1 MRVFK
6 FGGASIENVDRAK
19 KVCEIIKTTQGKPMV
34 IVISAMGKTTNA
46 LEKLVG
52 HFMAKEDDLL
62 AASFK
67 QLKEQHDQFAAD
79 LLGTKDNPIFEKLD
93 ELYTEI
99 EWTLQEPEGR
109 GYDYYYDQIVSVGE
123 LMSTSIISS
132 YLNCQNIDSEWI
144 DARDLIRTD
153 ATYRDGKV
161 DWDFTSK
168 KIKIMLEPLLAKNK
182 TIISQGFIG
191 ATDENNSTTL
201 GREGSDFTAA
211 IFGAILEADD
221 VTIWKDVP
229 ALLNADPK
237 EFNNTVEIN
246 NISYREVIEMA
257 FYGAQVI
264 HPKTIKPLHNNS
276 IPLNVKCFLDHTLP
290 GTTIKKQEDF
300 INYPPML
307 VWKKNQVLIELS
319 TKDFS
324 FINEGNLA
332 IIYNAFHEEKI
343 KLNIIQNAA
352 IGFAA
357 CVDNRIE
364 KIAAIIGRLSVDFRV
379 KHSEGVDLLTIRH
392 YEDNTDTPFVKDRTI
407 LLKQQTRTT
416 LKYVLR

>member
-1 MRVFK
+1 VRVFK
-6 FGGASIENVDRAK
+6 FGGASIESVDRAK
-19 KVCEIIKTTQGKPMV
+19 KVCEIIKKTQGEPMV

-46 LEKLVG
+46 LEKIVSY
-52 HFMAKEDDLL
+52 FMAKETELL
-62 AASFK
+62 ATSF
-67 QLKEQHDQFAAD
+67 QALKEQHDQFAAQ
-79 LLGTKDNPIFEKLD
+79 LLGTKEHAVFEKLN

-132 YLNCQNIDSEWI
+132 YLNNQNIDNEWV

-153 ATYRDGKV
+153 DTYRDGKV
-161 DWDFTSK
+161 DWPLTSK
-168 KIKIMLEPLLAKNK
+168 KIKIALEPLLAKNK
-182 TIISQGFIG
+182 TILSQGFIG

-201 GREGSDFTAA
+201 GREGSDYTAA
-211 IFGAILEADD
+211 IFGAILNADD

-237 EFNNTVEIN
+237 EFKDTVAIN

-276 IPLNVKCFLDHTLP
+276 IPLHVKCFLDDTLP
-290 GTTIKKQEDF
+290 GTTIQKQEDY
-300 INYPPML
+300 IQYPPML

-319 TKDFS
+319 TLDFS

-332 IIYNAFHEEKI
+332 IIYNVFHEERV

-357 CVDNRIE
+357 CVDNKID
-364 KIAAIIGRLSVDFRV
+364 KIAAIIGRLSEDFKV

-392 YEDNTDTPFVKDRTI
+392 YTEDTDKPFVKDRTI

-416 LKYVLR
+416 LKYVLK